1 LESPAEVRAIPL
13 QGLPEIKPGDDLGS
27 SVAAAAA
34 SAGFGLGGCV
44 LAISQKVVSKAEGRV
59 ADLRTVDPGRA
70 ALQLARRTGRDPRL
84 CELILSESREVVRV
98 DEQRG
103 IVIVETRHGFIC
115 ANAGI
120 DSSNSAGSESVVLL
134 PEDPDASARRIR
146 DGIERESGSRPAVL
160 VSDSFG
166 RAWRLGQSEVAIGCA
181 GIDPLDDWRGL
192 TDSDG
197 RELAATVI
205 AVADQIAGAADL
217 ARSKT
222 SRNPAVLVTGVS
234 RFVVEGDGPG
244 CVSQVRPAA
253 EDLFR

>member
-1 LESPAEVRAIPL
+1 LA
-13 QGLPEIKPGDDLGS
+13 GLPEIEPGHDLG
-27 SVAAAAA
+27 AAAAQA
-34 SAGFGLGGCV
+34 ASSAGHALDGCV
-44 LAISQKVVSKAEGRV
+44 LAISQKVVSKAEDRV
-59 ADLRTVDPGRA
+59 VELDSVTPGEA
-70 ALQLARRTGRDPRL
+70 ALELAGRTARDPRL
-84 CELILSESREVVRV
+84 CELILSESRDVIRV
-98 DEQRG
+98 DQQRG

-120 DSSNSAGSESVVLL
+120 DSSNSARPGSVILL

-146 DGIERESGSRPAVL
+146 AEVEKESGSRPAVL
-160 VSDSFG
+160 VTDSFG

-192 TDSDG
+192 ADSAG

-222 SRNPAVLVTGVS
+222 SRTPAVLVQGVG
-234 RFVVEGDGPG
+234 RFVIDEDGPG
-244 CVSQVRPAA
+244 CSAQLRPAA
-253 EDLFR
+253 DDLFR